1 MYVYQSSNTYLLFKD
16 ILKKKKTIYI
26 YIKYIDINT
35 HVCTFRACAQL
46 QDANERNKTNNTS
59 LLNKHVNQK

>member
-16 ILKKKKTIYI
+16 ILKKNYIYI

>member
-16 ILKKKKTIYI
+16 ILKKNYIYI

-46 QDANERNKTNNTS
+46 QDANERNKTNSTS

>member
-1 MYVYQSSNTYLLFKD
+1 MYIKVRTHIYYLKISF
-16 ILKKKKTIYI
+16 KKKLYIYI
-26 YIKYIDINT
+26 HIKYIDINT

>member
-16 ILKKKKTIYI
+16 IFKKNYIYI

>member
-16 ILKKKKTIYI
+16 IFKKTIYI
-26 YIKYIDINT
+26 YMKYIDINT

-46 QDANERNKTNNTS
+46 QDANERNQTNNTS

>member
-1 MYVYQSSNTYLLFKD
+1 MYIKVRTHIYYLKISL
-16 ILKKKKTIYI
+16 KKTIYI

-46 QDANERNKTNNTS
+46 QDANERNKTNSTS